1 MGKAGSLD
9 YKVER
14 RDYIHD
20 TQGLTRGTA
29 DTLIKKGYMAP
40 DGPAADS
47 AREPVAAPSS
57 ARPDPERDLLPP
69 SDPRVTRVKVP
80 PVTVGAV
87 VDEAPPTRA
96 PESVAAKIEATRA
109 AGRKQKKGARV
120 APVPRLIRFPLAI
133 EEQLQALSLARG
145 MSLNATV
152 CIAVTEDWRRLCR

>member
-1 MGKAGSLD
+1 MGKAGKGGGLD

-29 DTLIKKGYMAP
+29 DKLIEKGYMAP
-40 DGPAADS
+40 DEPKAGS
-47 AREPVAAPSS
+47 ANPDAELGEAEPW
-57 ARPDPERDLLPP
+57 RDLLPP
-69 SDPRVTRVKVP
+69 GDPRVTRVKVP
-80 PVTVGAV
+80 PVTVGGV
-87 VDEAPPTRA
+87 VDAPTR
-96 PESVAAKIEATRA
+96 EVMSVAAKIEATRA

-133 EEQLQALSLARG
+133 EEQLQALALTRG

>member
-1 MGKAGSLD
+1 MGKAGKGGGLD

-29 DTLIKKGYMAP
+29 DKLIEKGYMAP
-40 DGPAADS
+40 DEAGHAGSDAELGEV
-47 AREPVAAPSS
+47 EPW
-57 ARPDPERDLLPP
+57 RDLLPP
-69 SDPRVTRVKVP
+69 GDPRVTRVKVP

-87 VDEAPPTRA
+87 VNEARPTREA
-96 PESVAAKIEATRA
+96 MSVAAKIEATRA